1 MGCGGKKCE
10 FPVGGADGAR
20 AIGTSVELPAA
31 SPTAKARPGPLGEYS
46 SARVGQA
53 ERAAERE
60 RGLFELAWPLVLSFW
75 LRAAFTWVDRIY
87 ASKLD
92 GLEDASQAAIG
103 LAQPFEFLLIA
114 LWVGTSNG
122 LTAKLAAAIGGG
134 QGELVEQWKRA
145 SRRIVAFLIALFV
158 LVAAAIWFGAHHVGL
173 DPVIARQFQ
182 LYATVLV
189 GGCAFTMFWS
199 ILPDSIVKAHQD
211 TRTTMWSG
219 LVSSILNVILN
230 TTFLFVFGWGIVGL
244 ALATVLARLGG
255 FVYAKTMADRHER
268 RRQARDDQDR
278 PGRETRPVR
287 ALLGI
292 AIPSGLTYVLMSLE
306 GFALNGM
313 LAHSDEAAVA
323 IPAWSIW
330 DATLRLM
337 AMPAIA
343 LGVAALPLAARRRA
357 RGDWAGLARELR
369 LGLFAILA
377 YALFL
382 VWPTIWYFGDRV
394 AGALLAS
401 PEAAAATVRGYQIL
415 PLVLLGLMPV
425 FLLRPVFDAVGLSRT
440 GLALSTVRSVLFIVP
455 SAAIGGMLSVEMGHA
470 RIDGLYV
477 GLGAG
482 ALMGSLLVGLS
493 LVRALA
499 LARAQAQRRDTLLG
513 G

>member
-1 MGCGGKKCE
+1 MGE
-10 FPVGGADGAR
+10 
-20 AIGTSVELPAA
+20 
-31 SPTAKARPGPLGEYS
+31 
-46 SARVGQA
+46 A
-53 ERAAERE
+53 EGRAERE

-134 QGELVEQWKRA
+134 QGPLVEQWKRA
-145 SRRIVAFLIALFV
+145 SRRIVACLIAIFV
-158 LVAAAIWFGAHHVGL
+158 AVALGIWFGAHHVGL
-173 DPVIARQFQ
+173 EPVIARQFQ

-219 LVSSILNVILN
+219 LVSSILNVVLN
-230 TTFLFVFGWGIVGL
+230 STFLFVFGWGIVGL

-268 RRQARDDQDR
+268 RRQSQPGQDR
-278 PGRETRPVR
+278 PGHEPRPVR

-292 AIPSGLTYVLMSLE
+292 AVPSGLTYVLMSLE

-313 LAHSDEAAVA
+313 LARSDEALVA

-330 DATLRLM
+330 DASLRLM

-357 RGDWAGLARELR
+357 RGDLVGLARELR
-369 LGLFAILA
+369 LGLFAIVV
-377 YALFL
+377 YALLL
-382 VWPTIWYFGDRV
+382 VWPAVWYFGEGV
-394 AGALLAS
+394 ATSLLAA
-401 PEAAAATVRGYQIL
+401 PEAADATVRGYRIL
-415 PLVLLGLMPV
+415 PFVLLALMPV
-425 FLLRPVFDAVGLSRT
+425 YLLRPVFDAVGLSRT
-440 GLALSTVRSVLFIVP
+440 GLALSTVRSVLFVVP
-455 SAAIGGMLSVEMGHA
+455 AAAVGGLLALELGHA

-477 GLGAG
+477 GLGVG
-482 ALMGSLLVGLS
+482 ALLGTLLVGLS

-499 LARAQAQRRDTLLG
+499 LLRASAPERRN
-513 G
+513 